1 MDEIERA
8 KELFFAALDLMD
20 SEDNQGAELRLRR
33 AQKLAPRSV
42 PVLTNLSI
50 ALFRQKKFADARECA
65 QQAILI
71 DPQHIEAYNIVANC
85 FAEEANFSDA
95 LIYCDKIISM
105 GPESPDLA
113 EVYSNRGNA
122 LSRLHRYEEAIV
134 SCNRAI
140 TLNPNHAQAY
150 TNLGFALNDVNR
162 HKEALDNFE
171 KAIAIDSS
179 QAGAWAGRGNIYS
192 EAKRFE
198 DAFAAYDM
206 AYTIKPDLKYGE
218 GDRLF
223 AKMQIC
229 DWSNLDRDFQHVIS
243 AVKGGAHAI
252 QPFSFLGA
260 PSSPGDQ
267 FECAKLFAAD
277 SYPPSSAPLW
287 RDEIY
292 THDRIRIA
300 YVTSDLHDHAT
311 AHLIAGLFEQHDKS
325 RFEIAAV
332 SFGPDQDSKIRHRI
346 RKSFDRFI
354 DARLM
359 SDDEIAN
366 KIREMEI
373 DIAVDL
379 KGFTQNSR
387 SNIFAK
393 RPAPIQVN
401 YLGYPGTM
409 GADYIDYIIGD
420 RFVIPEN
427 HRRFYS
433 EKVVYLPESYQANDT
448 ERKIANTSP
457 GRIESK
463 LPQVGF
469 VFCSFNNSYKIL
481 PEMFDIWM
489 RLLREIEGSVLWLLE
504 GGPAVSINLRRE
516 AERRGVAGDRLVFA
530 PRAELSDHL
539 ARHRLADLF
548 LDTLPINAHTT
559 ASDSLWAGLP
569 VLTCLGSTFA
579 GRVAG
584 SLLSAVG
591 IDELITQSLDDYEAL
606 ALRLARNPDEL
617 ALLKADLARRRLS
630 HPLFN
635 ARRFARH
642 IESAYTTMWQRYQR
656 RESPAHFA
664 VGVWGGNE
672 DAVGV

>member
-8 KELFFAALDLMD
+8 KELFFEALDLMD
-20 SEDNQGAELRLRR
+20 SEDNQGAELRLRQ
-33 AQKLAPRSV
+33 AQKLAPRSI

-50 ALFRQKKFADARECA
+50 ALFRQKKFADAREFSL
-65 QQAILI
+65 QAILV
-71 DPQHIEAYNIVANC
+71 DPQHIEAYHAVANC
-85 FAEEANFSDA
+85 FAEEAKFSDA
-95 LIYCDKIISM
+95 LIYCNKIISM
-105 GPESPDLA
+105 EPESAGLA

-122 LSRLHRYEEAIV
+122 LSRLHRYEEAIA

-140 TLNPNHAQAY
+140 VLNPKLAQAY

-162 HKEALDNFE
+162 HEEALDNFE

-192 EAKRFE
+192 EDRRFE

-206 AYTIKPDLKYGE
+206 AYKIKPDLKYAE

-223 AKMQIC
+223 AKMKIC
-229 DWSNLDRDFQHVIS
+229 DWSDLDRDFQHVVS

-252 QPFSFLGA
+252 QPFPFLGV

-267 FECAKLFAAD
+267 LECAKLFASD

-292 THDRIRIA
+292 AHDRIRIA

-311 AHLIAGLFEQHDKS
+311 AHLMAGLFERHDKS
-325 RFEIAAV
+325 RFEITAV
-332 SFGPDQDSKIRHRI
+332 SFGPDQDSRIRHRI

-366 KIREMEI
+366 LIREMEI

-387 SNIFAK
+387 TSIFSK

-409 GADYIDYIIGD
+409 GPDYIDYIIGD
-420 RFVIPEN
+420 RFVIPED
-427 HRRFYS
+427 HQKFYS

-448 ERKIANTSP
+448 ERKIANTSL
-457 GRIESK
+457 GRIDSN
-463 LPQVGF
+463 LPPSGF

-489 RLLREIEGSVLWLLE
+489 RLLHEIEGGVLWLLE
-504 GGPAVSINLRRE
+504 SGPAVAINLRRE
-516 AERRGVAGDRLVFA
+516 AEKRGVAGDRLVFA

-584 SLLSAVG
+584 SLLNAVG
-591 IDELITQSLDDYEAL
+591 INGLITQSLADYEAL
-606 ALRLARNPDEL
+606 ALRLARNPEEL
-617 ALLKADLARRRLS
+617 ALLKADLAQRRLS
-630 HPLFN
+630 QPLFN
-635 ARRFARH
+635 AQRFARH
-642 IESAYTTMWQRYQR
+642 IECAYTTMWERYQR
-656 RESPAHFA
+656 RESSVHFA
-664 VGVWGGNE
+664 VGADEN
-672 DAVGV
+672 D